1 MFNHAKKSATD
12 ALKTSSKRFIQ
23 KTAEGSGDFIGNKIA
38 NKTMG
43 VSKNLETVVNENDQE
58 ISKERY
64 MSPQKNKKLLMV

>member
-1 MFNHAKKSATD
+1 MFDHAKKSATD

-38 NKTMG
+38 DKTMG
-43 VSKNLETVVNENDQE
+43 VSKNLETVANENDQE

-64 MSPQKNKKLLMV
+64 MSPEKNKKLLMV